1 MLIKRLI
8 PITLMSLGSV
18 WLLAACQSLDSLDAP
33 ERLDA
38 GFQPLTVPPDL
49 TAPSA
54 NESIRL
60 SDAVRQRAS
69 GEQLKAFG
77 AFKNFEKRAEYNEFL
92 KWRAQEGMSQS
103 VDFSAFNAAKQEA
116 QRTLLS
122 KRGVLTALDDSGQQ
136 LILIDDTLDNS
147 WNRVDT
153 AVLNMGLHT
162 LDITRATW
170 TFRIHYDTRVPAGER
185 KGLKRLAFW
194 QREPIIYKLQLRQQN
209 EMVVAAVYDDDHTA
223 LTDATANA
231 FVARLAVQLKTFAR
245 EREQHVVGGRKGVSG
260 ISLSEGAAGRLQLT
274 LPLGPTVAWQRL
286 DQVLRE
292 IGFSVPEKNLEAL
305 DFVIRYADPDA
316 PDSTPLI
323 KKLAF
328 WEKDA
333 ITPASTYRVQLL
345 PEGAN
350 TVVDVMNIEG
360 NLSETG
366 DRILSLIFERLKY

>member
-1 MLIKRLI
+1 
-8 PITLMSLGSV
+8 MSLGSV

-69 GEQLKAFG
+69 GGQLKAFG

-103 VDFSAFNAAKQEA
+103 VDFSAFKAAKQEA

-162 LDITRATW
+162 LDITPVSYTHLRA
-170 TFRIHYDTRVPAGER
+170 H
-185 KGLKRLAFW
+185 
-194 QREPIIYKLQLRQQN
+194 
-209 EMVVAAVYDDDHTA
+209 
-223 LTDATANA
+223 
-231 FVARLAVQLKTFAR
+231 
-245 EREQHVVGGRKGVSG
+245 
-260 ISLSEGAAGRLQLT
+260 
-274 LPLGPTVAWQRL
+274 
-286 DQVLRE
+286 
-292 IGFSVPEKNLEAL
+292 
-305 DFVIRYADPDA
+305 
-316 PDSTPLI
+316 
-323 KKLAF
+323 
-328 WEKDA
+328 
-333 ITPASTYRVQLL
+333 
-345 PEGAN
+345 
-350 TVVDVMNIEG
+350 
-360 NLSETG
+360 ET
-366 DRILSLIFERLKY
+366 

>member
-8 PITLMSLGSV
+8 PITVMSLGAV
-18 WLLAACQSLDSLDAP
+18 WLLAACQSLNSLDTP
-33 ERLDA
+33 VRLDDGLQSLA
-38 GFQPLTVPPDL
+38 VPPDL

-54 NESIRL
+54 NQSIHL

-69 GEQLKAFG
+69 GGQLKAFG
-77 AFKNFEKRAEYNEFL
+77 AFKDLEKRAEYNEFL
-92 KWRAQEGMSQS
+92 KWRAQEGISQS
-103 VDFSAFNAAKQEA
+103 IDFSAFKAAKQEA
-116 QRTLLS
+116 QRALLS

-153 AVLNMGLHT
+153 AVLNMGLQT

-170 TFRIHYDTRVPAGER
+170 TFRIHYDTREPAGER

-194 QREPIIYKLQLRQQN
+194 LREPVIYQLQLRQQN
-209 EMVVAAVYDDDHTA
+209 DIVVAAVYDEDHIA

-260 ISLSEGAAGRLQLT
+260 TSLSEGATGRLQLT
-274 LPLGPTVAWQRL
+274 LPLGPTLAWQRL
-286 DQVLRE
+286 DQVLSE
-292 IGFSVPEKNLEAL
+292 VGFSVSEKNLETFS
-305 DFVIRYADPDA
+305 FVIRYADSNA
-316 PDSTPLI
+316 PDSAPLI

-328 WEKDA
+328 WKKDS
-333 ITPASTYRVQLL
+333 ITPASTYRVQLS
-345 PEGAN
+345 PEGTN
-350 TVVDVMNIEG
+350 TIVDVMNIEG
-360 NLSETG
+360 NPSETG